1 MKLNGFDSEPLTE
14 EEHRYLA
21 HYRQGRLAQ

>member
-1 MKLNGFDSEPLTE
+1 MKLNGYDSEPLTD

-21 HYRQGRLAQ
+21 HYSQGRLAQ